1 MTTTGYASAD
11 FDQWPSMSKT
21 VILLLMF
28 VGGCAGSTGGG
39 IKVSRYLIMFK
50 SISRQIMKLIHPQA
64 VIPLRMGKDVISQE
78 VLDNVQTFFFLY
90 MLILGSSVLFLSS
103 MGLDLVSSIS
113 AVAAT
118 LGNVGPGLNLVGP
131 MTNYFALPTASKVVL
146 SFCMLIGRLEIYSIL
161 LILSFRFWRN

>member
-1 MTTTGYASAD
+1 
-11 FDQWPSMSKT
+11 
-21 VILLLMF
+21 
-28 VGGCAGSTGGG
+28 
-39 IKVSRYLIMFK
+39 
-50 SISRQIMKLIHPQA
+50 LIHPQA